1 MQVGDVV
8 IRMAADLADL
18 RTGMEQGKEAVTN
31 ALDKISGVA
40 GMAKTALAAL
50 GVAASA
56 GMFVD
61 AIRGVIDYADNL
73 NDLSQR
79 TGITVETLGGLD
91 YIAKQSGTNLESLA
105 NGSQK
110 LAQLMANAAG
120 GNVEAAKTLET
131 FGVQARNADGS
142 LVGLDEAL
150 FSIADRFATYKDGPE
165 KAAAAQE
172 LMSKGGK
179 ELIPLLNQG
188 GEALRAAIGE
198 YQKYGGVT
206 TETARQADAFNDTLA
221 KIELISGTFTRQ
233 LTAALLPTMNSL
245 AGIFVDVK
253 GKGNDFS
260 GVIDILVSGVKILGI
275 GVVGVVATF
284 DVLGRGLGSVAAAA
298 VAVSRGEFSQA
309 WTILKEGGSD
319 AASTIGTAMD
329 RAKTI
334 WNASATSIAGTSNQI
349 TPPIVNNAKAVESA
363 LYKEWEAL
371 EKLRD
376 KWLEVLDATE
386 GGFGTQTLKD
396 LDELDRL
403 LAAGQI
409 GWEQYDK
416 ALAIVLDKDPV
427 LRKEQEEINKLLKET
442 EEIVGKV
449 AGEWNKEI
457 AALDDQITKQQNAN
471 ATFGLGK
478 AALMDLTIAQLEHKI
493 AIEQSGDAY
502 SPYAAHLEE
511 VRAKMIA
518 LRDATAM
525 GEALDQQKKVLDE
538 AAKGWDKF
546 IGDVSAKADDFIT
559 DVVEKGWG
567 TAFQNLWGDFKKW
580 AINAFAEIAA
590 KQVVVSL
597 VGSLGLTGGAAG
609 NPLGGVG
616 SGGGGGILDSLM
628 NVGSGLAGTFSQLGG
643 AASTFMSVLGTGAP
657 IGQAFS
663 QALATGTLSLGSLV
677 PVVGGVIAAGT
688 MIYNWLDSKR
698 GGPKDGG
705 FATTGPTPGII
716 GVDGDG
722 RWMTPSN
729 ADAQMVQA
737 VNGLNATFE
746 NLLEALGGSGAAVFA
761 QGFSTDPK
769 GTAPSN
775 VHTGVWVNGTQVF
788 DSPNG
793 NVGRDD
799 ASLQAELSS
808 QASRAI
814 LAALQ
819 ASSLPDVVAGYLAS
833 IDVATAT
840 VDQIT
845 AALARAAD
853 LAELVK
859 QVSALPEELANGL
872 LNALGV
878 SDELDAQIREFASSF
893 SAFSEAAGKLQDA
906 LDRDPKAEALEA
918 VAAAHASTFEKVGL
932 ARDALGALLGTY
944 DGSKEATDALAGATN
959 AYRDAQVAALV
970 QIEQVRTALGTM
982 FGDTIRNMDLALL
995 STAQQ
1000 KQFYIDEALATKKL
1014 LEQTTDPAEIE
1025 KLSRIIND
1033 DVTAAFRLMD
1043 PTEQKAQHDYLKGI
1057 LDDAKNITDK
1067 QLTASAD
1074 LITDAGEGSGSIIN
1088 LAEQALTDAGD
1099 KWRQAAEEM
1108 AITAATLREAADAI
1122 KAAASDQA
1130 ATSGNIGTAAG
1141 AMNNA
1146 ANTMQVAANTPLRV
1160 EIDVNQSSGP

>member
-18 RTGMEQGKEAVTN
+18 RTGMDQGKEAVTN

-40 GMAKTALAAL
+40 SMAKTALAAL

-110 LAQLMANAAG
+110 LAQLMASAAG

-221 KIELISGTFTRQ
+221 KIELIGGTFTRQ

-245 AGIFVDVK
+245 AGIFVEVK

-284 DVLGRGLGSVAAAA
+284 DVLGRGLGALAAAA

-363 LYKEWEAL
+363 LYKEWEQL

-416 ALAIVLDKDPV
+416 ALGIVLDKDPV

-449 AGEWNKEI
+449 AGEWNKELS
-457 AALDDQITKQQNAN
+457 ALDDQITKQQNAN
-471 ATFGLGK
+471 AAFGLGK
-478 AALMDLTIAQLEHKI
+478 AALIDLTIAQIEQKI

-511 VRAKMIA
+511 VRTKMIA

-525 GEALDQQKKVLDE
+525 GEALEQQKKVLDE
-538 AAKGWDKF
+538 ASKGWDRF

-559 DVVEKGWG
+559 DVIEDGWG
-567 TAFQNLWGDFKKW
+567 AAFQNLWGDFKKW
-580 AINAFAEIAA
+580 AISAFAEIAA

-597 VGSLGLTGGAAG
+597 VGSVGLTGGAAA
-609 NPLGGVG
+609 NPLGVG

-657 IGQAFS
+657 IGQAFT

-677 PVVGGVIAAGT
+677 PVVGGVVAAGT
-688 MIYNWLDSKR
+688 MIYNWLESKR

-705 FATTGPTPGII
+705 FATTGPTPGIT

-722 RWMTPSN
+722 RWMTPKT

-746 NLLEALGGSGAAVFA
+746 NLLDALGGTGSAVFA

-799 ASLQAELSS
+799 ASLQAELST
-808 QASRAI
+808 QATRAI

-819 ASSLPDVVAGYLAS
+819 ASELPAVVSGYLAS
-833 IDVATAT
+833 IDVSTAT
-840 VDQIT
+840 IDQIN
-845 AALARAAD
+845 AALAHAAD
-853 LAELVK
+853 LADLVK
-859 QVSALPEELANGL
+859 QVSALPEDLANGL

-878 SDELDAQIREFASSF
+878 NDELDAKIRDFASSF
-893 SAFSEAAGKLQDA
+893 SAFSKAADQLQDA

-918 VAAAHASTFEKVGL
+918 VAAAHASTFDKVGL
-932 ARDALGALLGTY
+932 AREALGTLLGTY

-959 AYRDAQVAALV
+959 AYRDAQVAALI
-970 QIEQVRTALGTM
+970 QIEQVRVALGTM

-1057 LDDAKNITDK
+1057 LNDAKNITDK

-1088 LAEQALTDAGD
+1088 LAEQALNDAGE

-1108 AITAATLREAADAI
+1108 ALTAASLREAADAF

-1130 ATSGNIGTAAG
+1130 TTSGNIGNAAG
-1141 AMNNA
+1141 AMTTA

-1160 EIDVNQSSGP
+1160 EIDVNQNSGP